1 MAFIALLVHCGWF
14 ETTKSDL
21 LQLRV
26 SEYESNVVGY
36 IMILMASS
44 CVTVIHTLIV

>member
-14 ETTKSDL
+14 EKTKADL

-26 SEYESNVVGY
+26 SEYVSNVVGY

-44 CVTVIHTLIV
+44 CVTVIHTFIV

>member
-14 ETTKSDL
+14 DKTKADL
-21 LQLRV
+21 VQLRV
-26 SEYESNVVGY
+26 SEYMSNVMGY

-44 CVTVIHTLIV
+44 CVTAILTFIV